1 MEPTQPTPVA
11 EPANAESPSTRKTS
25 LGLVFIIVFIDLLGF
40 AIVLP
45 LLPRY
50 AEHLHATKPEIGL
63 LFSCFSAMQ
72 FIFSP
77 LWGRLSD
84 RIGRRPVLLAGLAGS
99 VIFYALFGFASE
111 WGSLPLMFA
120 ARIGAGIAGATIA
133 TAQAYIADATGVE
146 GRARG
151 MALIGAAFGVG
162 FTFGPILG
170 AVSVRS
176 AAGQPANLNSLP
188 MFLASGLS
196 LIALIVAF
204 INLPESLR
212 AGTKTV
218 AHRTWL
224 STAAIREA
232 VRVPTVGSLL
242 LMFFIATLAFGQ
254 FEATLSLLT
263 KDVFEIKEE
272 YNFYLFSYIG
282 LILCIMQ
289 GVFVRRLAPKLGEP
303 TMIIIGMVLMG
314 SGLWLVGAA
323 AEMKSVRMLI
333 GIMPVL
339 VAGFSFVTPCVQA
352 LISRRSDPSRQGEIL
367 GVNQSASSIARIIG
381 PVLGVSLMAR
391 DYVLPYQVATA
402 LIVPALLMAV
412 FTAGTGHDW
421 RPAAE

>member
-1 MEPTQPTPVA
+1 M
-11 EPANAESPSTRKTS
+11 
-25 LGLVFIIVFIDLLGF
+25 
-40 AIVLP
+40 
-45 LLPRY
+45 
-50 AEHLHATKPEIGL
+50 
-63 LFSCFSAMQ
+63 
-72 FIFSP
+72 
-77 LWGRLSD
+77 
-84 RIGRRPVLLAGLAGS
+84 RRVHQA
-99 VIFYALFGFASE
+99 
-111 WGSLPLMFA
+111 
-120 ARIGAGIAGATIA
+120 AGII
-133 TAQAYIADATGVE
+133 
-146 GRARG
+146 
-151 MALIGAAFGVG
+151 
-162 FTFGPILG
+162 
-170 AVSVRS
+170 
-176 AAGQPANLNSLP
+176 
-188 MFLASGLS
+188 
-196 LIALIVAF
+196 
-204 INLPESLR
+204 R
-212 AGTKTV
+212 AGTKAV

-232 VRVPTVGSLL
+232 MRVPTVGTLL

-303 TMIIIGMVLMG
+303 TMIIIGMLLMG
-314 SGLWLVGAA
+314 SGLWLVGVA

-367 GVNQSASSIARIIG
+367 GVNQSASSIARIVG

-412 FTAGTGHDW
+412 FTAGTGRDW
-421 RPAAE
+421 QPAAE